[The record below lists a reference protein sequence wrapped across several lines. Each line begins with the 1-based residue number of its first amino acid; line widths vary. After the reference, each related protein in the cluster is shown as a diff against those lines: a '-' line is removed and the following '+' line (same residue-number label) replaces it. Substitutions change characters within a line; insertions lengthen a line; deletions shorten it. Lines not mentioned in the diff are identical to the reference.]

1 MCSTILL
8 TEVTLSLSQTC
19 WDEILS
25 RYWSNRRKMSW
36 NFTEVYEVFFDQ
48 PFVIQK
54 ILMFNVAWLGFIST
68 MRYIIMEWI
77 LVKFFF
83 HFTRPRG
90 NEKCRVIL
98 RLIFGALLMGPQQWL
113 FCTRQSNISF
123 SVCLDMISFCRVIV
137 LWKYMN
143 IVTFVIWVKGSGW
156 WIDCLPAGLIVL
168 TD

>member
-1 MCSTILL
+1 MNVSDDWRRLVCSTILL
-8 TEVTLSLSQTC
+8 TEVTLPLSQTC

-54 ILMFNVAWLGFIST
+54 ILMINVAWLGFIPT

-77 LVKFFF
+77 PLKFFF
-83 HFTRPRG
+83 HFTRPQG
-90 NEKCRVIL
+90 NEKCRFIL

-113 FCTRQSNISF
+113 FCTRRLNISF
-123 SVCLDMISFCRVIV
+123 SVLIWSLFVV
-137 LWKYMN
+137 LFFY
-143 IVTFVIWVKGSGW
+143 GSTWTLSHLLFG
-156 WIDCLPAGLIVL
+156 
-168 TD
+168 